1 LSGFDPATMRAG
13 TARGGGTPSRAVAR
27 GQAGQSSSDPA
38 TMRAGTARGEAGQSS
53 PSPLIGLTTYL
64 EQAQTGVWDVRAS
77 FLPAVYF
84 QGITAAGGVAMLL
97 PPQPVDPD
105 IAERVLDGLDGLLIT
120 GGKDVDPAA
129 YGHQPHPATDQPG
142 RQRDAWEF
150 TLLGA
155 AIKRGLPV
163 LGICRGAQVLNVAL
177 GGTLHQHLP
186 DVIGHSGHRAGNAV
200 FNTVSVRTVAD
211 TRLAALVGES
221 VEVKCYHHQ
230 AIAEVGEGLIVSA
243 WDADGVI
250 EALELPGNGFVLAV
264 QWHPEES
271 LDDLRLFSAIV
282 EAARSYASGR
292 VSR

>member
-1 LSGFDPATMRAG
+1 VVLSGF
-13 TARGGGTPSRAVAR
+13 
-27 GQAGQSSSDPA
+27 DPA
-38 TMRAGTARGEAGQSS
+38 TMRAGTARGEAGQSGS
-53 PSPLIGLTTYL
+53 RPPVIGLTTYL
-64 EQAQTGVWDVRAS
+64 AQAQTGVWDVPAG

-84 QGITAAGGVAMLL
+84 QGVTAAGGVAVLL

-129 YGHQPHPATDQPG
+129 YGQQPHPATDEPG

-150 TLLGA
+150 TLLDA
-155 AIKRGLPV
+155 ALKRELPV
-163 LGICRGAQVLNVAL
+163 LGICRGAQVLNVAR

-186 DVIGHSGHRAGNAV
+186 DVIGHGGHRAGNAV
-200 FNTVSVRTVAD
+200 FSKLPVRTVPG

-221 VEVKCYHHQ
+221 VDAQCYHHQ
-230 AIAEVGEGLIVSA
+230 AVAELGEGLMVSA

-250 EALELPGNGFVLAV
+250 EALELPGDGFVLAV

-292 VSR
+292 VS

>member
-1 LSGFDPATMRAG
+1 LSASKRP
-13 TARGGGTPSRAVAR
+13 
-27 GQAGQSSSDPA
+27 
-38 TMRAGTARGEAGQSS
+38 
-53 PSPLIGLTTYL
+53 PLIGLTTYL
-64 EQAQTGVWDVRAS
+64 DQAQTGVWDVRAS

-84 QGITAAGGVAMLL
+84 QGVTAAGGVAMLL

-105 IAERVLDGLDGLLIT
+105 IAERVLDGLDGLVIT

-129 YGHQPHPATDQPG
+129 YGQAPHPATDEPG

-155 AIKRGLPV
+155 ALKRELPV

-186 DVIGHSGHRAGNAV
+186 DVLGHSGHRAGNAV
-200 FNTVSVRTVAD
+200 FNTLPVRTVPG
-211 TRLAALVGES
+211 TRLAVLVGES
-221 VEVKCYHHQ
+221 VDVRCYHHQ
-230 AIAEVGEGLIVSA
+230 AIAELSEGLIVSA
-243 WDADGVI
+243 WDTDGVI
-250 EALELPGNGFVLAV
+250 EAVELPGNGFALAV

-271 LDDLRLFSAIV
+271 LQDLRLFAAIV
-282 EAARSYASGR
+282 DAARLYAGER